1 MTRRILMACALAL
14 TATSLYAEETPKA
27 KPAQSAAEPVK
38 DDAKKDDPASAQM
51 AIVKKL
57 AGTWVEADKDG
68 KPTDKVVSVVKVT
81 AGGSAV
87 QETLFPGTDMEMIS
101 MYHLDKGD
109 LVMTHYCM
117 LGNQPK
123 MKADPKSPKGTIKF
137 EFAGGTNLDAKK
149 DMHMHAATLKVV
161 DDDHIEIAGE
171 AWNGGKAA
179 VEHCVTMKLVRK
191 K

>member
-1 MTRRILMACALAL
+1 MLRRMLVCALTVVAL
-14 TATSLYAEETPKA
+14 AANGRAENAPAKATPSHPGLEKL
-27 KPAQSAAEPVK
+27 
-38 DDAKKDDPASAQM
+38 
-51 AIVKKL
+51 KKL

-81 AGGSAV
+81 AGGSTV
-87 QETLFPGTDMEMIS
+87 HETLFPGEAMEMIS
-101 MYHLDKGD
+101 VYHLDKGE

-123 MKADPKSPKGTIKF
+123 MKADPKAPANQIRWKF
-137 EFAGGTNLDAKK
+137 YGGTNLDPAK
-149 DMHMHAATLKVV
+149 DMHMHGAVVTFV

-171 AWNGGKAA
+171 GWENGKPS
-179 VEHCVTMKLVRK
+179 ENHCGTMKLVRK